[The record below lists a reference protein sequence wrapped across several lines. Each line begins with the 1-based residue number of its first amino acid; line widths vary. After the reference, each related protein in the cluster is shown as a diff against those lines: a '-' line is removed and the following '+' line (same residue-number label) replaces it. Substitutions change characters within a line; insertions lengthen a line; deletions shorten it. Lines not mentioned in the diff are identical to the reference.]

1 MYKTRKAKEMHR
13 DWASPNTQ
21 PVDALKTALSFTSAV
36 ELRSNR
42 AAEVSAGVGEQPRG
56 WAAGEKTLAA
66 PARLGAERDKFT
78 PWLLTPWLVVLI
90 FERHKPAGLLP
101 LSPLGP
107 VIPTSALSPG
117 FFHPSGW
124 GRRVRLLGG
133 GHRCCRPELSCPH
146 LLLHLHPQP
155 AVPWERLWR
164 GGGVSV

>member
-1 MYKTRKAKEMHR
+1 MCKTRKAKEMHR

-124 GRRVRLLGG
+124 GRRGWGSPLLPP
-133 GHRCCRPELSCPH
+133 RTFLPTPSLA
-146 LLLHLHPQP
+146 P
-155 AVPWERLWR
+155 APSACGPLGETVA